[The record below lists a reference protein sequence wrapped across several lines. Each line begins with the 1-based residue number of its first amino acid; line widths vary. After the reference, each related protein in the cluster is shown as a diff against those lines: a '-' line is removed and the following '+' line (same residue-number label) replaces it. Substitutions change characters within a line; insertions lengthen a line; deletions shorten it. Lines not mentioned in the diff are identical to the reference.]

1 MELTIGNELYIQD
14 PSPEL
19 LQWAR
24 QNLVFEN
31 PEYINR
37 KRRGFWT
44 DKDSLPISR
53 APFLTHMLSKC
64 RGPAKK
70 WKRKQ

>member
-44 DKDSLPISR
+44 GNTDQYLSLYRVMSGVLVLPCGVGKHI
-53 APFLTHMLSKC
+53 P
-64 RGPAKK
+64 
-70 WKRKQ
+70 